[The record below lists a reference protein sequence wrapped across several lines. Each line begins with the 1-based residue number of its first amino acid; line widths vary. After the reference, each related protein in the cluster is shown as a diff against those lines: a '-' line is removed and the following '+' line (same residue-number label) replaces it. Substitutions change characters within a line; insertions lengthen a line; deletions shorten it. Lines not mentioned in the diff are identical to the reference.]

1 MTQKKQNI
9 HKLND
14 KLEEV
19 NVEKSL
25 KVDNYFI
32 WNLNI
37 LEVGASVSR
46 VQDHSPP
53 IWGQL
58 GLYES

>member
-1 MTQKKQNI
+1 
-9 HKLND
+9 
-14 KLEEV
+14 
-19 NVEKSL
+19 
-25 KVDNYFI
+25 
-32 WNLNI
+32 

>member
-53 IWGQL
+53 I
-58 GLYES
+58 